1 MTDAASSILTHVR
14 KPLKEDF
21 MIQKMLIS
29 ALSTILLTT
38 ASYSQIYLNN
48 LYSRYVRGSGSL
60 TTRIDTVDMK
70 TVVNSGNAITTLSIA
85 YTPVPYTYNGTVI
98 VKDTLVKTTADSIE
112 STTSFRLP
120 ADFAIDSMWLW
131 IDGQRV
137 EAKIQD
143 RALAASQYQQIVG
156 TRRDPALLQYS
167 GNGYYNLR
175 IFPAFL
181 NTTRKIELQFHYTFD
196 DAASGKISA
205 ALPIRYDSTY
215 NSRIVPAVRASFS
228 STDNAEYS
236 VNYPGVGN
244 GTFSKSSKLV
254 LSSNNIVR
262 FGPGNISS
270 DDPSATNEFLW
281 IAQDNIRKKVSAGI
295 TVQIAD
301 SNVSFEN
308 EPETRIIAI
317 DLRNSIWNWNNY
329 YKVRADYLGQKY
341 TVNTSYQD
349 INILNRMQKY
359 VLLCL
364 EHYLKSDQKFNIV
377 FGGTTV
383 STLFDKPVPAHQE
396 YIKQAI
402 EAILKFSPD
411 SKSSTEKVVSEAIK
425 QASSGVII
433 LISDLFE
440 PYDYYVYDKSIYTI
454 TESGKKYNESFDRI
468 SSLVDSSG
476 ATVFTIDDNYRLS
489 QVSYASG
496 GFRLGSLLNFYNIE
510 YRYEVVDGRRIKIP
524 MMPPLFGSRNTS
536 GIRSIKITSDKLQDI
551 VYTTDGYSYIWNTTT
566 RGDIMVDAMVEPYYY
581 TYNQTNAQVYIAGQ
595 SSEELNG
602 NVTFTVKGKLA
613 GLKFSKTFVAVGVNG
628 DAGTPGNIQWAFRN
642 AEQMAAVNYTKFAAD
657 IKNIGVQ
664 YHLVTR
670 QTSLLALEPGIEM
683 WKDTVYTP
691 KDVATVDAMPTTAR
705 TTTEMA
711 DMAYSKTNGAPTAA
725 SGTGI
730 DIDGISLLD
739 LVSHNGVSDVITPA
753 PIAIPKIKNISA
765 LYQNGTIR
773 ISGAEVTGR
782 VTLQLFDLRG
792 RVVVEK
798 VLSEKDFTNS
808 TYSWSLG
815 TKSANLS
822 SGYYMLHISG
832 SGKSMVVHI
841 PISCMK

>member
-1 MTDAASSILTHVR
+1 MTDAASSILTHV
-14 KPLKEDF
+14 KKQFKEDF
-21 MIQKMLIS
+21 MIQRMLVT
-29 ALSTILLTT
+29 ALTT
-38 ASYSQIYLNN
+38 VLFASTSFSQIYLNN
-48 LYSRYVRGSGSL
+48 LYSRYVRGGSISL
-60 TTRIDTVDMK
+60 TTRVDSIDMK
-70 TVVNSGNAITTLSIA
+70 TVVNSGNATTLLSIA
-85 YTPVPYTYNGTVI
+85 YTPVPYAGTI
-98 VKDTLVKTTADSIE
+98 MLKDTLTKIAADSIE
-112 STTSFRLP
+112 TTSSFRLP

-131 IDGQRV
+131 INGKRI

-167 GNGYYNLR
+167 GNGYYNLS

-181 NTTRKIELQFHYTFD
+181 NTTRKIELQLHHTFD
-196 DAASGKISA
+196 DAVAGKISA
-205 ALPIRYDSTY
+205 ALPVRYDSTY
-215 NSRIVPAVRASFS
+215 NSRIVPAIKASFS
-228 STDNAEYS
+228 SQDNGDYS
-236 VNYPGVGN
+236 VNYPGVGS

-254 LSSNNIVR
+254 LSSNNVVR
-262 FGPGNISS
+262 FGPGLISS
-270 DDPSATNEFLW
+270 DDPSGTNEFLW
-281 IAQDNIRKKVSAGI
+281 TSKDIVRNKTSAGI
-295 TVQIAD
+295 NVQIAD
-301 SNVSFEN
+301 TNVSFEK

-317 DLRNSIWNWNNY
+317 DLRDSIWNWNNY
-329 YKVRADYLGQKY
+329 YKQRTEYLGQKY
-341 TVNTSYQD
+341 TTSSYYQN

-383 STLFDKPVPAHQE
+383 STLFDKPVPVHPE

-411 SKSSTEKVVSEAIK
+411 NKSSTEKVVTEAVK

-440 PYDYYVYDKSIYTI
+440 PYDYYIYDKSIYTI
-454 TESGKKYNESFDRI
+454 TESGKKYNETFDRI

-476 ATVFTIDDNYRLS
+476 ATIFTIDDNYRLS

-536 GIRSIKITSDKLQDI
+536 GIRSIKVTSDKLQDI
-551 VYTTDGYSYIWNTTT
+551 VYTTDGYSYVWDT
-566 RGDIMVDAMVEPYYY
+566 RSAIVTDAMVAPYYY
-581 TYNQTNAQVYIAGQ
+581 TYNQTSAQLYIAGE
-595 SSEELNG
+595 SGSALDG
-602 NVTFTVKGKLA
+602 KVTFTIQGKLA
-613 GLKFSKTFVAVGVNG
+613 GLKFSKTFVAISNNSE
-628 DAGTPGNIQWAFRN
+628 AGNPGNVQWAFRN
-642 AEQMAAVNYTKFAAD
+642 TEQMAIVNYTKFATD

-664 YHLVTR
+664 YHLITR

-705 TTTEMA
+705 TSSEMG
-711 DMAYSKTNGAPTAA
+711 DMAYSKTNGAPTTA

-739 LVSHNGVSDVITPA
+739 LVSHNGVSDVIK
-753 PIAIPKIKNISA
+753 PISNSKIKGFSA
-765 LYQNGTIR
+765 LYQNGMIR
-773 ISGAEVTGR
+773 ISGAAVTGK
-782 VTLQLFDLRG
+782 VTVQLFDLKG

-808 TYSWSLG
+808 TYSWKLG
-815 TKSANLS
+815 MKSTNLS
-822 SGYYMLHISG
+822 SGFYMLHISG
-832 SGKSMVVHI
+832 SGKNMSVRI
-841 PISCMK
+841 PIGCMR

>member
-1 MTDAASSILTHVR
+1 
-14 KPLKEDF
+14 
-21 MIQKMLIS
+21 
-29 ALSTILLTT
+29 
-38 ASYSQIYLNN
+38 
-48 LYSRYVRGSGSL
+48 
-60 TTRIDTVDMK
+60 MK
-70 TVVNSGNAITTLSIA
+70 TVVNSGNAITNLTVA
-85 YTPVPYTYNGTVI
+85 YTPVPYTYNGTII
-98 VKDTLVKTTADSIE
+98 VKDTLTKITADSIE

-120 ADFAIDSMWLW
+120 ADFAVDSMWLW
-131 IDGQRV
+131 INGKRV

-167 GNGYYNLR
+167 GNGYYSLS

-181 NTTRKIELQFHYTFD
+181 NTTRKIEIQLHHTFD
-196 DAASGKISA
+196 DATAGKISA
-205 ALPIRYDSTY
+205 ALPVRYDSVY
-215 NSRIVPAVRASFS
+215 NSRIVPAIRASFS
-228 STDNAEYS
+228 SLDNAEYT

-254 LSSNNIVR
+254 LSSNNAVR
-262 FGPGNISS
+262 FGPGLITS
-270 DDPSATNEFLW
+270 DDPSGTDEFLW
-281 IAQDNIRKKVSAGI
+281 TSKDIVRNKISAGI
-295 TVQIAD
+295 NVQIAD
-301 SNVSFEN
+301 TNVSFEK

-317 DLRNSIWNWNNY
+317 DLRDSIWNWNNY
-329 YKVRADYLGQKY
+329 YKKRTEYLGQKY
-341 TVNTSYQD
+341 TTSSYYQD

-383 STLFDKPVPAHQE
+383 STLFDKPVPVHPE

-402 EAILKFSPD
+402 EAILKFNPD
-411 SKSSTEKVVSEAIK
+411 NKSSTEKVVTEAVK

-440 PYDYYVYDKSIYTI
+440 PYDYYLYDKSIYTI
-454 TESGKKYNESFDRI
+454 TESGKKYNETFDRI

-489 QVSYASG
+489 QISYASG

-510 YRYEVVDGRRIKIP
+510 YRYEVADGRRIKIP

-551 VYTTDGYSYIWNTTT
+551 VYTTDGYSYVWNT
-566 RGDIMVDAMVEPYYY
+566 RSDIFVDAVSSPYYY
-581 TYNQTNAQVYIAGQ
+581 TYNQTSAQVYIAGE
-595 SSEELNG
+595 SSAALDG
-602 NVTFTVKGKLA
+602 KVSFTVQGKLA
-613 GLKFSKTFVAVGVNG
+613 GLKFSKTFVAVGYNSAAG
-628 DAGTPGNIQWAFRN
+628 DPGSVQWAFRN
-642 AEQMAAVNYTKFAAD
+642 AEQMAAVNYTRFATD

-664 YHLVTR
+664 YHLITR

-705 TTTEMA
+705 TSSEMG
-711 DMAYSKTNGAPTAA
+711 DMAYSKANGAPTTA

-739 LVSHNGVSDVITPA
+739 LVSHNGVSDVRTP
-753 PIAIPKIKNISA
+753 ISISKIKRFSA

-773 ISGAEVTGR
+773 ISGAEINGKI
-782 VTLQLFDLRG
+782 TLQLFDLRG
-792 RVVVEK
+792 RIVVEK
-798 VLSEKDFTNS
+798 MLSEKDFTNS
-808 TYSWSLG
+808 IYNWSLDM
-815 TKSANLS
+815 KSANLS

-832 SGKSMVVHI
+832 SGKSMAVRI
-841 PISCMK
+841 PISCMQ